1 MILGKTRVCAVMILF
16 VAFTLPAADSDIVLR
31 AQNDAAEDARDY
43 HAFWWSIAGV
53 ATTVVPVLMAAFC
66 ADAIPVD
73 ARRAIAVTTP
83 VAAGSGLALIG
94 FCTGK
99 AVMPASR
106 RAEIQDAYGDSSQV
120 SLYESEY
127 VKTLTKLQR
136 RKQGGCALLGSGV
149 SIGAGVL
156 GFLIVYL
163 AK

>member
-1 MILGKTRVCAVMILF
+1 MKKTTVCLILIIL
-16 VAFTLPAADSDIVLR
+16 ATLSWSADESDVIVQ
-31 AQNDAAEDARDY
+31 AQKDASEDARDY

-53 ATTVVPVLMAAFC
+53 ATTVVPVLMAGFC
-66 ADAIPVD
+66 ADSIPVE
-73 ARRAIAVTTP
+73 ARRAIAVTAP
-83 VAAGSGLALIG
+83 VAAGSGLVLIG

-99 AVMPASR
+99 VVMPASR
-106 RAEIQDAYGDSSQV
+106 RTEIQDAYGDSSQV

-149 SIGAGVL
+149 SFGAGIL

-163 AK
+163 SK